1 MSSTASRFQVSPD
14 DQQAAIKARAAAIA
28 AREEA
33 AAATPVMNPDQPL
46 VDAKTGRPV
55 GGPGEGEPGQ
65 SVDNVDQ
72 TDAAPASETPA
83 ETLKEPEDESAA
95 QEGLADPHPHP
106 TPVPLAFVLFLEM
119 ARQLNIPEARD
130 ALGNDML
137 TTAFE
142 ALPPETQ
149 ALFRVP
155 DEKTIATERA
165 GLILKNYRPS
175 SPATGP
181 ATMGGALAG
190 LLRDV
195 GRSLPKAFRKLS
207 SLTPDDMSLKRSQ
220 WILQSQKKAESSLAQ
235 LEQSVQALR
244 DHPQHGDFFRRV
256 NAQFQDGV
264 ARQQPLQCNQ
274 AQDNLYEEARRP
286 GNEDL
291 YKELLKVNRSFVR
304 YQRHLKAT
312 IRNGGLTDDQGQDH
326 KQRLTK
332 VAAVAGVAEM
342 GNGQTLHDRVNDLM
356 TRLMKA
362 IETLFQRVTHGPT
375 PGPM

>member
-1 MSSTASRFQVSPD
+1 MSSTASRFKDSLN
-14 DQQAAIKARAAAIA
+14 DQEAAIEARAAAIA

-33 AAATPVMNPDQPL
+33 AAATPVIDPDQPL
-46 VDAKTGRPV
+46 VDDKTGRPV
-55 GGPGEGEPGQ
+55 GDPGEGEPGQ
-65 SVDNVDQ
+65 SVNNVDQ
-72 TDAAPASETPA
+72 TDAAPSSAD
-83 ETLKEPEDESAA
+83 TLKELEDESAA
-95 QEGLADPHPHP
+95 QEGLEDPHPHP

-155 DEKTIATERA
+155 DEQTIATERA

-207 SLTPDDMSLKRSQ
+207 SLTADDMSQKRSQ
-220 WILQSQKKAESSLAQ
+220 WILQSQKKAESSLTR

-244 DHPQHGDFFRRV
+244 NHPQHGDFFQRV

-264 ARQQPLQCNQ
+264 KRQQPMQCNQ
-274 AQDNLYEEARRP
+274 AQDNLYEEARRT

-291 YKELLKVNRSFVR
+291 YKGLLDVNRSFVR

-312 IRNGGLTDDQGQDH
+312 IRNGGLTDDQGQDFT
-326 KQRLTK
+326 QRLTK

-342 GNGQTLHDRVNDLM
+342 GNGQTLHDRVSDLM

-362 IETLFQRVTHGPT
+362 IETLFHRVTPGPT